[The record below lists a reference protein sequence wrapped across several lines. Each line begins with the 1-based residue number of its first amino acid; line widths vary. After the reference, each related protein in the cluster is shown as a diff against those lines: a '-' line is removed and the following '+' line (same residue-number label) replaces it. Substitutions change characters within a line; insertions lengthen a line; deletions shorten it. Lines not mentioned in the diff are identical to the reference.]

1 MGKKRHKK
9 TIGVFQWRL
18 LSLGKVFRFAL
29 RFLQVSVLLLLVASC
44 KSRKIISDGTL
55 DANLSA
61 KNLIRTHYQNELK
74 FKTLRG
80 KVRIDYSDGTDSQS
94 VSVSLRMKKDEAI
107 WMSAPLGIVKAYITP
122 DRVSF
127 YNKLENNYF
136 DGDFSYLNQLLGTEL
151 DFKKVQ
157 NLLLGEALFDLR
169 KAKYNVSV
177 ADENYL
183 LKPKQPIELFKIL
196 FEIEPKNYK
205 MASQQLSQPAQKRLL
220 EIDYKNYQKINKWI
234 LPNEIFILATENT
247 QRNTI
252 ALKYRNMQFDEPVN
266 FPYKIPKGYDE
277 IVLTKNDL

>member
-1 MGKKRHKK
+1 M
-9 TIGVFQWRL
+9 I
-18 LSLGKVFRFAL
+18 KVSQLAL
-29 RFLQVSVLLLLVASC
+29 RFLYLGVILLMISSC
-44 KSRKIISDGTL
+44 KSKKIVSDGTL
-55 DANLSA
+55 DSDISA

-80 KVRIDYSDGTDSQS
+80 KVRIDYSDGTDEQS
-94 VSVSLRMKKDEAI
+94 VSVSLRIKKDEAI

-136 DGDFSYLNQLLGTEL
+136 DGDFSYLSQLLGTEL

-177 ADENYL
+177 SGDNYL
-183 LKPKQPIELFKIL
+183 LKPKQTIELFKIL

-220 EIDYKNYQKINKWI
+220 DIKYKNYQKINKWI
-234 LPNEIFILATENT
+234 LPNEILILATEET
-247 QRNTI
+247 RRNTI
-252 ALKYRNMQFDEPVN
+252 ALEYRNMQFDEPVG